1 MSNASSRKYFGT
13 DGIRGRVGE
22 PPITADFMLR
32 LGRAAGAVLAPNDR
46 RAVVIGKDTRISGYM
61 FESALEAGL
70 AASGANVALLGPMP
84 TPAVAYLTRTLYAC
98 AGIVISA
105 SHNPYYD
112 NGIKF
117 FSDAGEKLP
126 DDVEAA
132 IEAELEKPFS
142 TVDSAHMGKAVRVE
156 DAAGRYIEFCKGTV
170 PFGTL
175 LGGMRIVVDCAHGS
189 TYKVGPAVLRELG
202 AKVSV
207 IGNEPDG
214 LNINDGFGSTNPEAL
229 RAEVLRQGAELGV
242 AFDGDGD
249 RLIMIDGAGETVDG
263 DDILYILAR
272 ARHEAGDLLGGVA
285 GTVMTNLGLELALGE
300 LGIPFLRTPVG
311 DRFIHRALVEN
322 GWVLGGEASG
332 HVLCLDRTSTG
343 DGIVSALQVLEVV
356 ARSGKSLAELRAPVR
371 KMPQTMINVPIA
383 AEAKARLG
391 ESVRIQKALV
401 DVETAMNGRGRVIL
415 RPSGTE
421 PLIRV
426 TLEGEDEEQIGLLA
440 NELAEVVRK
449 ELS

>member
-1 MSNASSRKYFGT
+1 MDKRYFGT

-22 PPITADFMLR
+22 SPITADFMLR
-32 LGRAAGAVLAPNDR
+32 LGRAAGAVLAKDDP

-84 TPAVAYLTRTLYAC
+84 TPAVAYLTRTLYAS

-105 SHNPYYD
+105 SHNPYFD

-117 FSDAGEKLP
+117 FSAEGEKLP
-126 DDVEAA
+126 DETEEA
-132 IEAELEKPFS
+132 IEAELDKPFS
-142 TVDSAHMGKAVRVE
+142 TVDSVHMGKAVRLE

-175 LGGMRIVVDCAHGS
+175 FNGLKIVVDCAHGS

-202 AKVSV
+202 ADVTV
-207 IGNEPDG
+207 IGNEPNG

-229 RAEVLRQGAELGV
+229 RTEVLRQGADLGV

-249 RLIMIDGAGETVDG
+249 RLIMVDGQGGTVDG
-263 DDILYILAR
+263 DDMLYILAR
-272 ARHEAGDLLGGVA
+272 ARQEAGQLHGGVV
-285 GTVMTNLGLELALGE
+285 GTVMTNLGLELALKA
-300 LGIPFLRTPVG
+300 LDIPFIRTPVG

-322 GWVLGGEASG
+322 GWILGGEASG
-332 HVLCLDRTSTG
+332 HMLCLDRTSTG

-356 ARSGKSLAELRAPVR
+356 VRSGKSLAELHEPVH
-371 KMPQTMINVPIA
+371 KMPQTMVNVPISA
-383 AEAKARLG
+383 AAKSRLEQSERIRKELETVEA
-391 ESVRIQKALV
+391 Q
-401 DVETAMNGRGRVIL
+401 MNGRGRVIL

-426 TLEGEDEEQIGLLA
+426 TLEGEDAEQISLLA
-440 NELAEVVRK
+440 NQLAEVVQK
-449 ELS
+449 ELG